1 MESHVL
7 GRDLFPTAPETG
19 WFTPAEAIEGKTF
32 EIIGL
37 KTHRIQGEAFRVFRL
52 RSEEGETLYWY
63 AHAGK
68 DKTNLRDE
76 YYPVVVEGLIEKYRA
91 AYVGREFFLTKRK
104 PEAPGYVSGYFG
116 LQAKTMQGEENR
128 LNFGTELK
136 CLDLRLIGDGTGYA
150 VPAFVFERK
159 EDSVRI
165 YIPLCRYPTPFGVEG
180 YTLGSDRAFMEELIF
195 TPSEEVYAQR
205 AEEARKRAEARLQQ
219 EKEQKERKAA
229 LYRKYGKAT
238 AELILESKVRIG
250 KCAVRHGG
258 RPKTSTP
265 CRAVG
270 AYTNNGST
278 EQTATFISKTERS
291 PRFRTEHAP
300 AAGQDCP
307 AAGACRGRL
316 IGQNRR
322 FGAALRAG
330 VNVQTTGRAVPAE
343 RAARN
348 LRTPENDSGRVTHP
362 EPAKRPTSSGYSPG
376 QRFERRLRFFS
387 SRCRS
392 RFSRATRRC
401 VRRNV

>member
-19 WFTPAEAIEGKTF
+19 WFTPAETIEGKTF

-63 AHAGK
+63 AHTGK

-150 VPAFVFERK
+150 VPSFVFERK

-205 AEEARKRAEARLQQ
+205 AEEARKREEARLQQ

-238 AELILESKVRIG
+238 AELILEGKVRIG
-250 KCAVRHGG
+250 MTREM
-258 RPKTSTP
+258 
-265 CRAVG
+265 CREAWGSPEDINTMSGSWGVHEQWVYG
-270 AYTNNGST
+270 TNSYLYFENGTLAS
-278 EQTATFISKTERS
+278 I
-291 PRFRTEHAP
+291 
-300 AAGQDCP
+300 
-307 AAGACRGRL
+307 
-316 IGQNRR
+316 QN
-322 FGAALRAG
+322 
-330 VNVQTTGRAVPAE
+330 
-343 RAARN
+343 
-348 LRTPENDSGRVTHP
+348 
-362 EPAKRPTSSGYSPG
+362 
-376 QRFERRLRFFS
+376 
-387 SRCRS
+387 
-392 RFSRATRRC
+392 
-401 VRRNV
+401 